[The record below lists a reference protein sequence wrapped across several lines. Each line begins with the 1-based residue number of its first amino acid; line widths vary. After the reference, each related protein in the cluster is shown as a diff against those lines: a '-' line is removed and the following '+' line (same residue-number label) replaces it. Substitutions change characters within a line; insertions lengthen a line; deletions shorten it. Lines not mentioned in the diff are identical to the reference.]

1 MAKWDAAIKG
11 GGENTTLTFCQSS
24 VNEAMHLSAQ
34 VIADNQQ
41 YRKSWEETREQ
52 GSNCFLSREEKAGSG
67 D

>member
-1 MAKWDAAIKG
+1 MNFQMFKLILEKVD
-11 GGENTTLTFCQSS
+11 
-24 VNEAMHLSAQ
+24 
-34 VIADNQQ
+34 